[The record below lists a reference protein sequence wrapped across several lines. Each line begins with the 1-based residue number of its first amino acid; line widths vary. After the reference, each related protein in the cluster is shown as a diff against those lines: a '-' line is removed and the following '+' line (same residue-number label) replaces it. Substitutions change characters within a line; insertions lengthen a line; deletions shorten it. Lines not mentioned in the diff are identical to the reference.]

1 MVAVIILGT
10 PTLFMFP
17 AGDSL
22 LPVPQS
28 RHTGLRMLIL
38 REVATFLK
46 MLRNFWL
53 QSK

>member
-1 MVAVIILGT
+1 MLAVIISGI

-17 AGDSL
+17 TGDSL

-38 REVATFLK
+38 REVATFPR
-46 MLRNFWL
+46 MLRNF
-53 QSK
+53 